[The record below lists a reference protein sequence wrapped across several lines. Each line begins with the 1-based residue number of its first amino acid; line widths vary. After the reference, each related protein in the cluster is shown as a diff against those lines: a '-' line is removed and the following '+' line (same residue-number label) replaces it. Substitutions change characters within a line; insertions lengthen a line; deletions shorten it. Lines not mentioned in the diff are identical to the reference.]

1 MSKRTIFGL
10 NFRSIQLTVFRESC
24 YMTIIRQPRRQSV
37 SIDCYKCTNGQS
49 VTEKSKKNGIQAEKG
64 GIKEKINGTDGT
76 KKDDFICQPNCA
88 AAEVKCAYD
97 Y

>member
-10 NFRSIQLTVFRESC
+10 NFRSIQLTRLTGKLLHDYYLTVEE
-24 YMTIIRQPRRQSV
+24 TV
-37 SIDCYKCTNGQS
+37 SKYRLLQMHKWSISNWKID
-49 VTEKSKKNGIQAEKG
+49 KNGIQTDNG

-88 AAEVKCAYD
+88 AA
-97 Y
+97 